1 MKILIFLF
9 VSVITAVLLAG
20 CGNSSSS
27 QNQGTNATANTTGNN
42 PADYLGG
49 LVQAKK
55 TADKTI
61 DVAYLNQALS
71 LFNVQ
76 EGRYPKTLAE
86 LRPKYVAMIPDAP
99 IGYKLNYDAV
109 KGEVKMVKQ

>member
-1 MKILIFLF
+1 MKTYNS
-9 VSVITAVLLAG
+9 VVITAVMAALLAG
-20 CGNSSSS
+20 CGDQHSS
-27 QNQGTNATANTTGNN
+27 NPAPGTNTTAAAGNN
-42 PADYLGG
+42 PADYLGA

-61 DVAYLNQALS
+61 DVSYLNQALQ

-86 LRPKYVAMIPDAP
+86 LTPKYVAQIPDAP
-99 IGYKLNYDAV
+99 IGYKLDYDAA

>member
-1 MKILIFLF
+1 MAQSRRLFRQNDEDRLRDFLG
-9 VSVITAVLLAG
+9 VLRMAG
-20 CGNSSSS
+20 LTQGNGID
-27 QNQGTNATANTTGNN
+27 Q
-42 PADYLGG
+42 
-49 LVQAKK
+49 
-55 TADKTI
+55 I